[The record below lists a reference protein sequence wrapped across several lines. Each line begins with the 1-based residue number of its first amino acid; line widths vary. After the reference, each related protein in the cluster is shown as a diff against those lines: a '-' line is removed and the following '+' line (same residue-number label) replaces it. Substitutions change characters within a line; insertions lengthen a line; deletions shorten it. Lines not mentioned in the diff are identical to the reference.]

1 MIFISIFI
9 TIKFTLNQIYLKKKI
24 KKNLIG
30 RSQFTSTKY
39 ISNIPNNNMHKIYT
53 ENTQNVHRNAK
64 HSNARKKNCFVDKQ
78 IE

>member
-64 HSNARKKNCFVDKQ
+64 HSNARKEKLLYR
-78 IE
+78 

>member
-9 TIKFTLNQIYLKKKI
+9 TIKFTRLNQIYLKKKI

-30 RSQFTSTKY
+30 RSQFTKY
-39 ISNIPNNNMHKIYT
+39 ISNIPNNNMHKVYT

-64 HSNARKKNCFVDKQ
+64 HSNARKEKLLCR
-78 IE
+78 